1 MGPALPLNI
10 TESDSAHFVLW
21 ILLREQANLLYYTL
35 LANVSIRS
43 NVVFCCSGLLS
54 DFVGNR
60 VIILPFDLFLFLRES
75 ELDICLGPLSC
86 RAFLL
91 WSYTCFCCLGG
102 IYGSDW
108 LAFWVDLAMS
118 CGHWNVNIHDL
129 KKKVFNF

>member
-21 ILLREQANLLYYTL
+21 ILLREQVNLLYYTA

-86 RAFLL
+86 TAFLL
-91 WSYTCFCCLGG
+91 WRVTPASVAILGG

-108 LAFWVDLAMS
+108 LSFWVDLAMS

-129 KKKVFNF
+129 KKSL